1 MNKVFAVLWAVT
13 LVVVVV
19 VAIGIADMYRV
30 EYIVTE
36 GDAYKHNRST
46 HQFYYLDTDKEPSEW
61 TKIEE
66 EDYTTALKAI

>member
-66 EDYTTALKAI
+66 DYTTALKAI